1 MSEPEK
7 DSTEPVNFLDS
18 PATAARKR
26 GFRIITWI
34 EFFVILAI
42 AIPFVYLLGYLS
54 EGRWDSDYNAG
65 IGLMVGWAIR
75 PYFVNRFLKIP
86 DSTDDPADE

>member
-26 GFRIITWI
+26 GLRIITWI
-34 EFFVILAI
+34 EFFVILPIVFA
-42 AIPFVYLLGYLS
+42 FTYLLGYLS
-54 EGRWDSDYNAG
+54 EGRWDRGYNAG
-65 IGLMVGWAIR
+65 IGLLVIWAIR